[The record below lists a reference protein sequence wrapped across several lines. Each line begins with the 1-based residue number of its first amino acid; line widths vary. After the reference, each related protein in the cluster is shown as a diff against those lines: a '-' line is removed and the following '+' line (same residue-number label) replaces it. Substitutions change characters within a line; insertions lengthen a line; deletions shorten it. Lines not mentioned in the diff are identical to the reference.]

1 VFGKILIVCIGNVCR
16 SPMAECLLRE
26 AVADRQISVFSAG
39 LHALA
44 GKPMDS
50 SSQKILGN
58 HGHTSHPH
66 IAHQLE
72 KSHLQQADLVLA
84 MEKSHIEA
92 IHAMAPET
100 RGRVFLIGKWQGNR
114 EIPDPYKQPESMFE
128 HTYTLLYEAVEAWK
142 SRLK

>member
-1 VFGKILIVCIGNVCR
+1 MFDKILIVCIGNVCR
-16 SPMAECLLRE
+16 SPMAEQLLRE
-26 AVADRQISVFSAG
+26 AVADRLISVSSAG

-44 GKPMDS
+44 GKPMDVS
-50 SSQKILGN
+50 AQKALEN
-58 HGHTSHPH
+58 HGHTSHSH
-66 IAHQLE
+66 IARQLE

-100 RGRVFLIGKWQGNR
+100 RGRVFLMGKWQGNR
-114 EIPDPYKQPESMFE
+114 EIPDPYKQSESMFE
-128 HTYTLLYEAVEAWK
+128 HTYTLLNEAVEAWK